1 MAPVLELV
9 YGAANMHARQII
21 TESVVEV
28 PVDTHLKPLHGVH
41 GTQQAVIFSTLGVL
55 RIIQS
60 QHTLT
65 SRRNILSKVS
75 RLDVPQVK
83 ASASLAWVVPQTR
96 KEWAALERAQEVAL
110 RVQQVSINQMQET
123 GRVFLVSHAMPTH
136 IIRLV
141 VRVHLV
147 RQIRIKLEPHML
159 HPALHAEIVQKGR
172 VGNIAVNAMLMVI
185 YRPAVPGPVMDAQPI
200 IIKTGLA

>member
-28 PVDTHLKPLHGVH
+28 PVDTHLKPLHVVH
-41 GTQQAVIFSTLGVL
+41 VTQQAMIFSTLGVL

-83 ASASLAWVVPQTR
+83 ASASLAWLVPQMR
-96 KEWAALERAQEVAL
+96 KGWAAPERTQEVAL
-110 RVQQVSINQMQET
+110 RVQQVSINQMQDT
-123 GRVFLVSHAMPTH
+123 GREFPVTH
-136 IIRLV
+136 VKQTPKHRRR
-141 VRVHLV
+141 VRVQLV
-147 RQIRIKLEPHML
+147 AQMSIKLAPHML
-159 HPALHAEIVQKGR
+159 HPALHALV
-172 VGNIAVNAMLMVI
+172 AL
-185 YRPAVPGPVMDAQPI
+185 
-200 IIKTGLA
+200 

>member
-1 MAPVLELV
+1 M
-9 YGAANMHARQII
+9 
-21 TESVVEV
+21 
-28 PVDTHLKPLHGVH
+28 DTHLKPLHGVH
-41 GTQQAVIFSTLGVL
+41 GTQQAMIFSTLGVL

-136 IIRLV
+136 IIPLV

-147 RQIRIKLEPHML
+147 GQIRIKLAPRML
-159 HPALHAEIVQKGR
+159 HLALHARNVHTGSI
-172 VGNIAVNAMLMVI
+172 LMVVGLWI
-185 YRPAVPGPVMDAQPI
+185 LVETLWLAVLVVV
-200 IIKTGLA
+200 